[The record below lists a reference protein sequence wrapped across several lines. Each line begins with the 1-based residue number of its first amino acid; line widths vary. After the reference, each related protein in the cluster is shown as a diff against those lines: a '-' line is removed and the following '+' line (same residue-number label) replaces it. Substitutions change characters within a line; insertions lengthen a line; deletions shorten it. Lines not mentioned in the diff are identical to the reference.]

1 MRRPGG
7 LPGTEKPCGRRERWG
22 GGGCAGTDEWV
33 PVGKVQ
39 SVDSRSGVSAVC
51 RMGSVGRKG
60 LIMAVVHVGA
70 SRGESVGRF
79 VATAVFALAGI
90 HSQGPVPAAVPT
102 IESMSLAATYGDGV
116 HAYFASDYQRSYDD
130 MSQVIEAGTAD
141 PRAYYFRG
149 LVALKLGRLDESEA
163 DFAAGAQ
170 QEAEG
175 TGLWPV
181 ARSLE
186 RVQGCDRLKLERH
199 RTRARVA
206 LLQEDRRRN
215 QMRYLDVER
224 AEPDVL
230 RRRRPA
236 TERVVDEENPFKGE
250 RNDAERIPAAD
261 AVPAEVAAPAAEEM
275 PEPKGENGGD
285 DQPAAD
291 GFDTANRPEQADQ
304 QVEQLAAE
312 RENVAE
318 QKDQQAEQGATE
330 SENTAEQRDAQAE
343 VEAAR

>member
-7 LPGTEKPCGRRERWG
+7 LPGTEKPCGHRERWG
-22 GGGCAGTDEWV
+22 GGGCAGMDEWA

-39 SVDSRSGVSAVC
+39 LVDSRSEDPALC
-51 RMGSVGRKG
+51 RMGSVVRKG
-60 LIMAVVHVGA
+60 LIMAVVQVGA
-70 SRGESVGRF
+70 SRGKSPGWF
-79 VATAVFALAGI
+79 VATAALALAGI
-90 HSQGPVPAAVPT
+90 HCQSLVPAAVPT

-116 HAYFASDYQRSYDD
+116 HAYFAGDYQRSYDD
-130 MSQVIEAGTAD
+130 LSQVIEAGSAD

-163 DFAAGAQ
+163 DFAAGAE

-175 TGLWPV
+175 TGSWPV

-236 TERVVDEENPFKGE
+236 TGRVVDEENPFEAG
-250 RNDAERIPAAD
+250 RIDAERVPAAE
-261 AVPAEVAAPAAEEM
+261 ALPAEEATPAAEEM
-275 PEPKGENGGD
+275 PEPKGENESD
-285 DQPAAD
+285 ATPADD
-291 GFDTANRPEQADQ
+291 GFKAANRPEQADQ
-304 QVEQLAAE
+304 QVEMLAAE
-312 RENVAE
+312 REDVAE
-318 QKDQQAEQGATE
+318 QKDQQAEQGASE
-330 SENTAEQRDAQAE
+330 FENTAEQKDAQAE